1 VTIARD
7 GAQGVSYPLDADQL
21 DLGREEGQ
29 IVLPGDGYLSPR
41 HLRLS
46 RRADKWFARDLG
58 STNGVY
64 LRLRRP
70 HRLIDGDL
78 LLLGLEVIRFELVKE
93 SEQGLGPA
101 MQHGTLVFG
110 SPLLPRRA
118 RLCQRTVEGVT
129 RNVYYLTR
137 EETIVGRESGDLVF
151 SDDLFMSRRHLSV
164 RRDPANGDF
173 VAEDL
178 GASNGTFVAVRD
190 EVPVTDGDFIR
201 VGQHLFRLDLNAER
215 P

>member
-1 VTIARD
+1 D
-7 GAQGVSYPLDADQL
+7 S
-21 DLGREEGQ
+21 
-29 IVLPGDGYLSPR
+29 YLSPR

-46 RRADKWFARDLG
+46 RRSEKWYARDLG

-64 LRLRRP
+64 VRLRRP
-70 HRLIDGDL
+70 HRLLDGDL

-101 MQHGTLVFG
+101 MQHGTLLFG

-137 EETIVGRESGDLVF
+137 DETIVGRESGDIVF
-151 SDDLFMSRRHLSV
+151 SDDLFMSRRHLAI
-164 RRDPANGDF
+164 RRDAATGDF
-173 VAEDL
+173 IAEDL
-178 GASNGTFVAVRD
+178 GASNGTFVAIRD
-190 EVPVTDGDFIR
+190 EAALSDG
-201 VGQHLFRLDLNAER
+201 E
-215 P
+215 